1 MFSISMKGVPY
12 YAKVFMYKG
21 MNKLSTLPFPY
32 TFLCSL
38 GVFCSSTYKELYHLS
53 IQTRNHLEAIFHQGH
68 FQSTIDRIETII
80 RKLVKYLQY
89 FGLFNGISWIFRSHF
104 DRVLLPYV
112 IKKIYRLLNRC
123 FCVVLEDEG
132 HWLFT
137 ESFYV
142 DLQEWTSQKWSK
154 CIQVMNV

>member
-1 MFSISMKGVPY
+1 
-12 YAKVFMYKG
+12 

-53 IQTRNHLEAIFHQGH
+53 IQTRNHHEAIFHQGH

-89 FGLFNGISWIFRSHF
+89 FGLFNGIPWIFRSHF
-104 DRVLLPYV
+104 IDLMHFSCVTWQRETEW
-112 IKKIYRLLNRC
+112 IKCSN
-123 FCVVLEDEG
+123 VVSEDEG

-142 DLQEWTSQKWSK
+142 DLQG
-154 CIQVMNV
+154 MNFSDVIKMHPSYECFRR